1 MKQFILAIA
10 LGLAAVAAGANEPAP
25 PPMTAEQ
32 ESAALRA
39 AEAAGLAIY
48 RHDQAAAVASD
59 AGLEVRAFKKHKRIA
74 GWITEQ
80 RDDRIVVTFI
90 DRTPAALYRVMVGAD
105 GKAGRLETLDAPTPL
120 TAYEAGAAAARNAA
134 VNAGFQ
140 PCAKSYNSVVLPG
153 ADPAG
158 APWVVYLL
166 PGTTDPKVVPLGGSY
181 RYEIKDGKVAGQHAY
196 TRSCIQ
202 LQNDPNSVGMMV
214 THLMDP
220 LPTDVHVFLNL
231 STRKAMYVMTP
242 SNGVLWS
249 IENGKIQRAEK

>member
-10 LGLAAVAAGANEPAP
+10 LGLATFAAGADDTPPAGLTP
-25 PPMTAEQ
+25 EQ
-32 ESAALRA
+32 EAAALQG

-59 AGLEVRAFKKHKRIA
+59 AGLKVRAFKKDQRVA
-74 GWITEQ
+74 GWITEE
-80 RDDRIVVTFI
+80 RDGQIVVTFI
-90 DRTPAALYRVMVGAD
+90 DQTPAALYRVTVGAD
-105 GKAGRLETLDAPTPL
+105 GKAGKLETLEAPTPL
-120 TAYEAGAAAARNAA
+120 SAYESGAATARTVA
-134 VNAGFQ
+134 VAAGFQ
-140 PCAKSYNSVVLPG
+140 PCAQSYNSVVLPG
-153 ADPAG
+153 TDPAG

-181 RYEIKDGKVAGQHAY
+181 RFDIKDGKVAAQHAY
-196 TRSCIQ
+196 TRSCIK
-202 LQNDPNSVGMMV
+202 LDNDPRSVAMMV

-231 STRKAMYVMTP
+231 WARKALYVMTP

-249 IENGKIQRAEK
+249 VENGKIRRAK